1 MNKPKSACGLHCLQ
15 VNDLS
20 VSVGGK
26 PIVTGVNLHAHCGE
40 LTAIVGRNGAGKSTL
55 MKALV
60 GELPSKGTIRFSG
73 HGGEPTP
80 QKPRFGYVPQA
91 LAVDKSAPLTV
102 RDMMLCYTSR
112 LPVFFPR
119 RRKTTE
125 ALERQLAL
133 FGAETLMNSRVGDL
147 SGGELQ
153 RVLLAL
159 ATWQKPDVV
168 LLDEPVSGVDNEGL
182 RAFYRAIDRLRE
194 QDLIV
199 LMISHDLPFVRDRA
213 DRVVLM
219 EGGAVKASGTPSSVF
234 ATEAFARVFPE
245 GAKKGA
251 EQ

>member
-20 VSVGGK
+20 VTVGGK

-73 HGGEPTP
+73 HGGVPTA
-80 QKPRFGYVPQA
+80 QKPRFGYVPQS

-112 LPVFFPR
+112 WPVFLPR
-119 RRKTTE
+119 RRKTID

-133 FGAETLMNSRVGDL
+133 FGVQTLIDARVGDL

-159 ATWQKPDVV
+159 ATWQKPDVI
-168 LLDEPVSGVDNEGL
+168 LLDEPVSGVDNEGM
-182 RAFYRAIDRLRE
+182 RAF
-194 QDLIV
+194 
-199 LMISHDLPFVRDRA
+199 
-213 DRVVLM
+213 
-219 EGGAVKASGTPSSVF
+219 
-234 ATEAFARVFPE
+234 
-245 GAKKGA
+245 
-251 EQ
+251 